1 MGSPF
6 VALSPSAMSATQD
19 RVRILCVAFDKY
31 VEAQVSTAFSNATQ
45 NALSGSPLLMERA
58 VALHSSLCGV
68 WCVAPLK
75 QELKDLD
82 ARLFF
87 GDVFVHVARELSHF
101 RSTS

>member
-19 RVRILCVAFDKY
+19 RVQILCVAFDKY
-31 VEAQVSTAFSNATQ
+31 VEAQVSTAP
-45 NALSGSPLLMERA
+45 PLA
-58 VALHSSLCGV
+58 HSVVSLAHSVVCGV
-68 WCVAPLK
+68 WCMAPLK